1 MVKKFEYNIP
11 KEKGIYMI
19 WFSNKPCKYYIGSS
33 KNLYKR
39 FGEHYNMLKNNK
51 HNNKKLQNH
60 VNKYGLENINFCLHI
75 VNNNLNNDELRK
87 IESEEI
93 KFFNSVNNGFNL
105 TDNTICPNIIW
116 TEEQKKNLSDKAK
129 IRQSCP
135 KVKEQLKINNS
146 GVLNPNSKLSKEN
159 IEFIRTNKELNRLE
173 LSKLF
178 NVNIRTIDR
187 VITKRTY
194 K

>member
-19 WFSNKPCKYYIGSS
+19 WFKTTEKVYIGSS

-51 HNNKKLQNH
+51 HHNNKLQNY
-60 VNKYGLENINFCLHI
+60 VNKHGLNDIEFCTHIIDNNLTTKELRLLEEKEINFY
-75 VNNNLNNDELRK
+75 
-87 IESEEI
+87 
-93 KFFNSVNNGFNL
+93 NSYYKGFNL
-105 TDNTICPNIIW
+105 TDKT
-116 TEEQKKNLSDKAK
+116 LSNEGYKHTDKSKQILSEKARV
-129 IRQSCP
+129 RQSNP
-135 KVKEQLKINNS
+135 EVKERLKFQNRGIK
-146 GVLNPNSKLSKEN
+146 NPCSKLSN
-159 IEFIRTNKELNRLE
+159 DDINFIRSNTLLSRLE

-178 NVNIRTIDR
+178 KVNRRTIDR
-187 VITKRTY
+187 VITKVTY